1 MHVNQ
6 LTYRYPKA
14 TRPVLD
20 GVSFT
25 LQPNKLN
32 VLIGQNGAG
41 KTTLFDCMT
50 GTLPVDKASLDL
62 VPTTDMLYLTQL
74 MYNHPELTGKDFAY
88 FIGRLSQRP
97 DFKKL
102 ESYINNLSTSREQEL
117 FEHLWTMKLGKM
129 SVGEKKWLFV
139 TLLSSIKRSLYL
151 FDEPT
156 SGVDP
161 ASRIQIM
168 RRLQRLV
175 EEGKTCL
182 ISTHQLHDLVQLDAH
197 VIFLHGG
204 RILYEGDF
212 QDWLKESGTTD
223 PDEAFVRMVDT
234 PLDDVAVTR

>member
-1 MHVNQ
+1 MHVHQ
-6 LTYRYPKA
+6 LTYHYPKA

-50 GTLPVDKASLDL
+50 GTLSVDKESLEL
-62 VPTTDMLYLTQL
+62 VPTADMLYLTQL
-74 MYNHPELTGKDFAY
+74 MYNHHELTGKDFAY

-102 ESYINNLSTSREQEL
+102 ESYMNNLSTSREQKL

-175 EEGKTCL
+175 DEGNVSSPH
-182 ISTHQLHDLVQLDAH
+182 ISYMTWFNLMPM
-197 VIFLHGG
+197 
-204 RILYEGDF
+204 
-212 QDWLKESGTTD
+212 SSSC
-223 PDEAFVRMVDT
+223 MVDAFCMKGT
-234 PLDDVAVTR
+234 SKTGSTSLERPTRTKRSFGWLTRRLTM